1 MHVVF
6 VKLSGEEKMIHV
18 INKGNS
24 IISSWIF
31 HFFLVIYGFANLSSS
46 QISNILFD
54 KWKSH
59 DQSFIAYYKGQ
70 GLSLIWRSLIFDLVI
85 NALIKK
91 WRPNSG
97 IIVGFT
103 GTNVQ
108 VMCSCFKQ
116 EDVNSIV
123 PVYFLDLLI

>member
-46 QISNILFD
+46 QISSISFD

-91 WRPNSG
+91 WR
-97 IIVGFT
+97 
-103 GTNVQ
+103 Q
-108 VMCSCFKQ
+108 
-116 EDVNSIV
+116 
-123 PVYFLDLLI
+123 

>member
-59 DQSFIAYYKGQ
+59 DQSFIAYDKGQ
-70 GLSLIWRSLIFDLVI
+70 GLSLIWRSLIFYLII

-103 GTNVQ
+103 GTAALNKK
-108 VMCSCFKQ
+108 MWKA
-116 EDVNSIV
+116 
-123 PVYFLDLLI
+123 